1 MSNGYDPLAPL
12 RADIQRLAADN
23 QTLRQQ
29 MNSYAA
35 GQRKAVDERLSAADQ
50 KLSDL
55 ATIAKTLKGSVNS
68 IFWNRKNIRIED
80 IPGRRVPF
88 VLIMDIPIQSDT
100 MSVREQSVT
109 IPQEG
114 PFVAVRRMATFQSG
128 YQFEVTDPQTGAT
141 ARFSGR
147 SFGRYR
153 PIHSAW
159 DLNDAMSDGIVTTSN
174 PMAVGATPSVTS
186 IVSSKS
192 GYRSMEFDGRIT
204 FVNGGSSYPRQN
216 IPVPSSMWTP
226 QINAP
231 QDLGALD
238 FFERGEILTVQVQ
251 PNHVNNPPFGNVQGV
266 SGAGG
271 AAYPFLGGQYDP
283 HEGIGTL
290 NGFTVT
296 TGPVVTPLTQD
307 PIVRMP
313 DGLLTIGWEGYR
325 IIQPVGP
332 VE

>member
-1 MSNGYDPLAPL
+1 MSNQYDPLAPL
-12 RADIQRLAADN
+12 RADIQALRSEN

-29 MNSYAA
+29 MNQYAA

-55 ATIAKTLKGSVNS
+55 AMIAKTLKGSVNS
-68 IFWNRKNIRIED
+68 IIWNRKNIRIED

-100 MSVREQSVT
+100 MSIREQSVT

-114 PFVAVRRMATFQSG
+114 PFVAVRRMATFQSS
-128 YQFEVTDPQTGAT
+128 YQFEVTDPQSGAA

-159 DLNDAMSDGIVTTSN
+159 DIQDATSDGLVTTSN
-174 PMAVGATPSVTS
+174 PMVVGAVPTVIST
-186 IVSSKS
+186 VSSKS
-192 GYRSMEFDGRIT
+192 GFRTMEFDGRIT

-251 PNHVNNPPFGNVQGV
+251 PNPVNNPPFGNVQGV
-266 SGAGG
+266 AGG
-271 AAYPFLGGQYDP
+271 GGPAYPFLGGQYDP
-283 HEGIGTL
+283 QEGIATL
-290 NGFTVT
+290 NGFSVAQD
-296 TGPVVTPLTQD
+296 GDVTPLSPD
-307 PIVRMP
+307 PIARLP